1 MPLRSVPRLSVT
13 CHCIP
18 ESGTDQAGAPF
29 TFVLTENAD
38 GSIGF
43 EIDPGSPS
51 AFAVHLIGSHMTPIG
66 EAILNRAAVAPAGPE
81 SSSPRTS
88 ATG

>member
-13 CHCIP
+13 CHCFP

-29 TFVLTENAD
+29 TFVLTEHAD

-51 AFAVHLIGSHMTPIG
+51 AFAVHLIGPHMTSIG
-66 EAILNRAAVAPAGPE
+66 EAILSRAAVVPAGPE
-81 SSSPRTS
+81 SSGPQTA